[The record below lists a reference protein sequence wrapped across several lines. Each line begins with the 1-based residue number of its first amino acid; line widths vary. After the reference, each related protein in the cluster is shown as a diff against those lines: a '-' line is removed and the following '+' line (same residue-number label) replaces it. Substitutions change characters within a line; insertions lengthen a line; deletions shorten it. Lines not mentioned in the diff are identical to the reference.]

1 MTSTASCPAHA
12 DAQVSGCAAEAEP
25 FDMHAPDSLS
35 IRFYGDVR
43 GWLMS
48 GRTFLMQVA
57 HPAVGAGVWEHSTFR
72 QDPWHRLREIDRSGR
87 NFVLSGK
94 EASLAEGARL
104 RKLHRNIKGVDSRGR
119 PYHSL
124 EPHVYGWVHTVFLD
138 STVTMN
144 ALYGTPLTR
153 AEQEQLFVEWR
164 QGGRVFGLR
173 DRDMPATL
181 DDYWAHYEHMIETEL
196 ECNAV
201 VDHIL
206 TSGVPAEPPAL
217 RYMPRWLWRALSGPL
232 GAASR
237 KLILSSL
244 PPSYRKKIA
253 DRHPWT
259 DADERGMERFRR
271 IVRATVPHLPAKL
284 RYRAAARRAMCPV

>member
-1 MTSTASCPAHA
+1 MTTSAHCPHA
-12 DAQVSGCAAEAEP
+12 TAEP
-25 FDMHAPDSLS
+25 FDLHAPDSLS

-43 GWLMS
+43 SFLMT

-72 QDPWHRLREIDRSGR
+72 QDPWRRLREIDRSGR

-94 EASLAEGARL
+94 EASRAEGARL
-104 RKLHRNIKGVDSRGR
+104 RRLHRNIQGVDSRGR
-119 PYHSL
+119 PYHAL

-153 AEQEQLFVEWR
+153 AEQERLFVEWR
-164 QGGRVFGLR
+164 QGGRMFGLK

-181 DDYWAHYEHMIETEL
+181 DDYWAYYERMIETEL

-206 TSGVPAEPPAL
+206 AAGLPAPPPAL
-217 RYMPRWLWRALSGPL
+217 GGVPRRLWRALSGPL
-232 GAASR
+232 GVASR
-237 KLILSSL
+237 RLILGSL
-244 PPSYRKKIA
+244 PPSYRDKIA
-253 DRHPWT
+253 ARHPWSEA
-259 DADERGMERFRR
+259 DARSMERFRKL
-271 IVRATVPHLPAKL
+271 VRATFPRLPAKL
-284 RYRAAARRAMCPV
+284 RYRSAARRAMCPA